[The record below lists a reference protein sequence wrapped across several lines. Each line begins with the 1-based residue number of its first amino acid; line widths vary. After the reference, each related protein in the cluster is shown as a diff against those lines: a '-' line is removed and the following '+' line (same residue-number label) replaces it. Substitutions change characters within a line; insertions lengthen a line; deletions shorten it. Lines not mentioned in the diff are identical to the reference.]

1 MNAFSNILQAAV
13 AVEQPVIARKASG
26 PRKEWN
32 PTTADIRIWGDGSV
46 YPSQALVTKYGLD
59 FTARILDEATGKWKN
74 EAGGF
79 GFDVFDTKNYAAI
92 QNARFVAIAAAPRSE
107 GRIDLFGS
115 CSYHSQKDAL
125 EGTLP
130 EGAKVGEPVTSVFD
144 QGSNTFGKGLLVLL
158 NEAYGVTLNE
168 EGFIDLEIKGVPD
181 ANGVEQPFRNP
192 NNSPIYM
199 IPKVVSKGDK
209 AGEPTYVRR
218 ENAEIWAL
226 LPVSTSVMGQLPVK
240 EKKEK
245 AETTTA
251 DAPQDSHAAMTADA
265 LN

>member
-1 MNAFSNILQAAV
+1 
-13 AVEQPVIARKASG
+13 
-26 PRKEWN
+26 
-32 PTTADIRIWGDGSV
+32 V

-115 CSYHSQKDAL
+115 CSYHSQKDAT

-130 EGAKVGEPVTSVFD
+130 EGAVVGQPVTSVFD

-209 AGEPTYVRR
+209 PTYVRR

-226 LPVSTSVMGQLPVK
+226 LPVSTSVIGALPVK

-245 AETTTA
+245 A
-251 DAPQDSHAAMTADA
+251 DAPTVQDMPAAMTADA

>member
-1 MNAFSNILQAAV
+1 MSFLNILQAAV

-46 YPSQALVTKYGLD
+46 YPSQELIEKYSLN
-59 FTARILDEATGKWKN
+59 FTDRILDEATGKWKN

-92 QNARFVAIAAAPRSE
+92 QNARFVAIAVAPRSE

-115 CSYHSQKDAL
+115 CSYHSPKDAA

-130 EGAKVGEPVTSVFD
+130 EGAYVGQPVVSVFD
-144 QGSNTFGKGLLVLL
+144 QGSNTFGKGLLVML
-158 NEAYGVTLNE
+158 NEVYGVTLNE
-168 EGFIDLEIKGVPD
+168 DGYIDLKITGVPD
-181 ANGVEQPFRNP
+181 QNGVEQPFRNP

-199 IPKVVSKGDK
+199 IPKVVSKGEK

-218 ENAEIWAL
+218 ENSEIWAL
-226 LPVSTSVMGQLPVK
+226 LPVADSKMGALPVK
-240 EKKEK
+240 EKKGK
-245 AETTTA
+245 AEDDTTVPS
-251 DAPQDSHAAMTADA
+251 APAQEAAMSASA
-265 LN
+265 IN